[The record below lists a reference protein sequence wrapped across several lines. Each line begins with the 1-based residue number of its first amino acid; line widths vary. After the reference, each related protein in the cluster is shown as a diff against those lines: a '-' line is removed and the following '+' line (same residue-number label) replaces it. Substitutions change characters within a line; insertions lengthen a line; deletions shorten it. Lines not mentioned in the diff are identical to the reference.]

1 MSNQWLAKVAEY
13 HNDWI
18 KVVQS
23 FGEFDYAEDI
33 VQESYIA
40 LWKYAD
46 AEKLLDTN
54 GEVRKG
60 YMYFTLRSLF
70 YQYYNKKKKVNKVDI
85 DGCWELFDDSN
96 LDEQNAYHDI
106 CTMIDDEL
114 ENWNWY
120 DKLLFKT
127 YRDSGLSMRQLSK
140 GTGISLISIFNSIK
154 NHKAILKD
162 KFQEDFNNY
171 KINN

>member
-1 MSNQWLAKVAEY
+1 MNWIEKVAKH
-13 HNDWI
+13 HNEWI
-18 KVVQS
+18 DIAIKLGAS
-23 FGEFDYAEDI
+23 DYAEDI

-40 LWKYAD
+40 LIKYAD
-46 AEKLLDTN
+46 ESKLIDEY

-60 YMYFTLRSLF
+60 YIYFTIRSLY
-70 YQYYNKKKKVNKVDI
+70 YQYYNKKKLINKVSI
-85 DGCWELFDDSN
+85 DEQWELFDNSN

-162 KFQEDFNNY
+162 KFQEDYVNY
-171 KINN
+171 KLNN